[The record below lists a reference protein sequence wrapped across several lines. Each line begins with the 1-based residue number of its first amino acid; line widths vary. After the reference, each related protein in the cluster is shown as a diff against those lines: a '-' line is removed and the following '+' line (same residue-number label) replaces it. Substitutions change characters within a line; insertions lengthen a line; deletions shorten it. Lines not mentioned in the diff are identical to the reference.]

1 MEREEGKE
9 YIKYSGK
16 YELIKYNC
24 KAESSFLQWCTL
36 LYFMDTG
43 LKLRGHDRALSRD
56 TTPGMPTKQLVPLLL
71 YQGAATCEHTRVTTG
86 LLSYFTCAREK
97 TTTKN
102 FLIFSMYGPLSVE
115 IQKST
120 VRSTDNRFALLN

>member
-24 KAESSFLQWCTL
+24 KAESSFIQWLTL

-43 LKLRGHDRALSRD
+43 LKLRGYGRALSRD
-56 TTPGMPTKQLVPLLL
+56 ATLGIPSKKLVPLLL
-71 YQGAATCEHTRVTTG
+71 YQGAASCEYTHLSLRI
-86 LLSYFTCAREK
+86 LSYITRASKK

-115 IQKST
+115 IPKKKKK
-120 VRSTDNRFALLN
+120 VE